1 MGYFQQIC
9 AFGLM
14 SITVFIGSLTTTPA
28 YSAEKYG
35 AAGCGLGSI
44 VIGPKKG
51 MIQIFAATTNGTSG
65 SQTFGITTGTSN
77 CQTPKESAALKEQ
90 QHFVAANIA
99 SLEKDIAR
107 GDGETLRAF
116 SATLGCPD
124 QVFADV
130 ARTLNSSYGKIFAAP
145 GANAVLTVSKQQI
158 KADENIAGK
167 CNLLI

>member
-1 MGYFQQIC
+1 MRYFPQIC

-14 SITVFIGSLTTTPA
+14 AISALIGSLVTTPV

-77 CQTPKESAALKEQ
+77 CHTPKESAALKEQ
-90 QHFVAANIA
+90 QHFVATNISA
-99 SLEKDIAR
+99 LEKDIAR

-116 SATLGCPD
+116 SATLGCQD
-124 QVFADV
+124 QAFADV
-130 ARTLNSSYGKIFAAP
+130 ARTLNSSYAKIFAAP
-145 GANAVLTVSKQQI
+145 GANAVLTISKQQI
-158 KADENIAGK
+158 KADANIAGK
-167 CNLLI
+167 CHLLI